1 MYTLFGDV
9 YYYNQKRVNKS
20 MTGRKKAFMKGWVY
34 PGQKGEQNLQTK
46 HEYGM
51 CTYTSRNL
59 SLVSMLWLKESYVIQ
74 TTNCGEPFR
83 EKHHHCF

>member
-1 MYTLFGDV
+1 
-9 YYYNQKRVNKS
+9 

-34 PGQKGEQNLQTK
+34 PGQRGEQNLQTK
-46 HEYGM
+46 HEYGV

-74 TTNCGEPFR
+74 TSNCGEPYPSEENVTIVSR
-83 EKHHHCF
+83 EAQCSPG